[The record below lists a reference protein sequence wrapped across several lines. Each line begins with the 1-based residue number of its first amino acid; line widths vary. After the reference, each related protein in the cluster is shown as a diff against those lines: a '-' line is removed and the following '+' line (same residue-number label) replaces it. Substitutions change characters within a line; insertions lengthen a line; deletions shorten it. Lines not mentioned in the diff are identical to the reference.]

1 MDRAIQQLIDQ
12 MRKDTQ
18 ENIRR
23 IMREAAQQAR
33 KDFTKEAKNCI
44 DNYYAEYDPTSYYRT
59 NTLRNHSYSPYTL
72 WSLRR
77 VQSGVHFIDD
87 DMSYR
92 HLGKNF
98 TTEDVIDSLM
108 FGVHGVDLLD
118 PHEPKN
124 PERYGDP
131 IGEKMEKFEE
141 MYESKMD
148 AYFRSQGL
156 KRIG

>member
-1 MDRAIQQLIDQ
+1 
-12 MRKDTQ
+12 
-18 ENIRR
+18 
-23 IMREAAQQAR
+23 
-33 KDFTKEAKNCI
+33 
-44 DNYYAEYDPTSYYRT
+44 
-59 NTLRNHSYSPYTL
+59 
-72 WSLRR
+72 
-77 VQSGVHFIDD
+77 
-87 DMSYR
+87 
-92 HLGKNF
+92 
-98 TTEDVIDSLM
+98 M

-131 IGEKMEKFEE
+131 IREKMEKFEE

>member
-1 MDRAIQQLIDQ
+1 MDTAIKQLIDQ

-33 KDFTKEAKNCI
+33 KDFTNEAKNCV
-44 DNYYAEYDPTSYYRT
+44 DKYYAEYTPTSYDRT
-59 NTLRNHSYSPYTL
+59 NTLREHSYSPYTL
-72 WSLRR
+72 WSLKR
-77 VQSGVHFIDD
+77 VQSGVHFRDD

-92 HLGKNF
+92 HLGDGF
-98 TTEDVIDSLM
+98 TTEDIIDSLM
-108 FGVHGVDLLD
+108 FGVHGVDVLD
-118 PHEPKN
+118 PHEIKN
-124 PERYGDP
+124 PSRYGDP
-131 IGEKMEKFEE
+131 VREKMEKFEE
-141 MYESKMD
+141 EYKTKMD